1 MNKRWYNVELDSKV
15 QINGHSDSDA
25 FRKFL
30 IENGIKYEAS
40 AAGKMVHFEVLV
52 DNCEMEKCDTFLG
65 IFIN

>member
-1 MNKRWYNVELDSKV
+1 MNKRWYNVELDS
-15 QINGHSDSDA
+15 GTDSDA

-65 IFIN
+65 IFIK